1 MTIGL
6 FIAVIFAVCF
16 VATVFACGLAA
27 MAGRTT
33 RQDEHRARF
42 TRYDHEQRGWFA

>member
-6 FIAVIFAVCF
+6 FIAV
-16 VATVFACGLAA
+16 VFALWLAGMLLALGLAA
-27 MAGRTT
+27 VAGRTR

-42 TRYDHEQRGWFA
+42 TRFDHEQRGWFA